1 VDGALYANLMRAIN
15 QGGQQTL
22 SSVLDA
28 SLLPDDCGAAAP
40 ASNGTPA
47 QNVTACQS
55 GVWAQATGDSLQ
67 IDGKPG
73 LHSNAFGLLGGVDAP
88 IGDAFHAGLEAGVN
102 QLNGNDALGGRG
114 TVYSAHGGVYAFGD
128 AGPLVLS
135 GTLDGGYQNYEMDR
149 QTGIGHASTRTDGS
163 SYAGGAQV
171 AWPIHSDQWTFI
183 PKTGVLYQHQQLDG
197 FGEVVGSSSPLASAF
212 AVRGQRSTFTTMQP
226 YAGVSFASV
235 VQSGSVIYTPQFDLG
250 YRYDTR
256 GQVPSVTIT
265 AQDGTPFALP
275 GNTVGRGE
283 ANAGARIMAQSGA
296 WRLSLD
302 YTGTFASHLHDNV
315 LSFGISREF

>member
-1 VDGALYANLMRAIN
+1 MRAIN

-28 SLLPDDCGAAAP
+28 SLLPDDCGAAVAAP
-40 ASNGTPA
+40 NGTPA
-47 QNVTACQS
+47 QNVTACQA
-55 GVWAQATGDSLQ
+55 GAWAQATGDSLQ

-73 LHSNAFGLLGGVDAP
+73 LHSNAFGLLGGVGVP

-102 QLNGNDALGGRG
+102 QLNGSDALGGRG
-114 TVYSAHGGVYAFGD
+114 TVYGAHGGVYVFGD

-135 GTLDGGYQNYEMDR
+135 GTLDGGYQNYEIDR
-149 QTGIGHASTRTDGS
+149 QTGIGHASTRTNGS
-163 SYAGGAQV
+163 TYAGGAQM
-171 AWPIHSDQWTFI
+171 AWPMQVDRWILT
-183 PKTGVLYQHQQLDG
+183 PKAGVLYQHQQLDG

-212 AVRGQRSTFTTMQP
+212 AVHGPRSTFTTMQP
-226 YAGVSFASV
+226 YARVSLAALI
-235 VQSGSVIYTPQFDLG
+235 QSGAAIYTPQFDLG

-256 GQVPSVTIT
+256 GQVPSVTVT
-265 AQDGTPFALP
+265 AQDGTQFAIP
-275 GNTVGRGE
+275 GNTVGRSE
-283 ANAGARIMAQSGA
+283 ATAGARITAQSGT

-302 YTGTFASHLHDNV
+302 YTGTFASRLHDNV